1 MALQFRKGLNS
12 ERLAI
17 TPATGEPIWTT
28 DTEKLYIG
36 DGSTIGGVELSVDS
50 AFISGIIN
58 TTDFN
63 SLIDSAYV
71 QARQLAQTPQDF
83 EYGSLVNTPNIL
95 DSANVS
101 SIVVGY
107 SYVTQTA
114 IDNSIDAL
122 INGAPGALDTLK
134 ELADALGEDSDAIAA
149 INTTLGLKINATA
162 FDGLFA
168 SALSTKTTTDVA
180 EGNNLY
186 YTSARHDSDTIAQVD
201 ASFVQALQIQQD
213 FSYASLTGAP
223 NVLDSADV
231 VSVTT
236 DTVDATFV
244 RNLQDYSYSN
254 LTGRPNILDS
264 GHVTSIIDSEA
275 VLLINSTVDA
285 TFVRNL
291 QDYSYA
297 NITGAPTNVSS
308 FANDAGYITAAG
320 ATDSA
325 EVTGIINNVVDAAF
339 VQALSPLQDFAYG
352 SLTGAPNV
360 LDSADVVAIHNALGG
375 VDSAAITSM
384 IDSNYVASRVT
395 LAYAGNATVKNYKFI
410 ADSGDTIFAGADAN
424 GLSLSFN
431 DQLVQVYLNGVLL
444 LDTED
449 YTKSGNNT
457 ITLVDPADAGDQL
470 IVANF
475 KSFFSSAGLD
485 SAGITAVVD
494 ASYIQANQTPQD
506 FAYTSLTGTPNITSI
521 VDSAINALVDGA
533 PAALDTLAEL
543 ATQLNNDSDAIAA
556 VVNTLGL
563 KLNITDVVPQDFA
576 YGSLTGVP
584 NVLDSAN
591 VIALQTP
598 QDFAYASLTG
608 APTNISTFANDAGYI
623 TAAAATDSAE
633 VTGIINNV
641 VDSAYVQALSP
652 LQDFAY
658 ASLTGT
664 PNILDS
670 ADVIALSPPQDFAYA
685 SLTGT
690 PNILD
695 SADVVAIHN
704 ALGGVDSAA
713 ITNMVDSNYVASR
726 VTLAYAGNATVKNY
740 KFIADS
746 GDTVFTGSD
755 ANGLSLSFTDQLV
768 QVYLNGV
775 LLLETEDYTK
785 SGHDTITLVDPA
797 DTGDQLII
805 ADFKSFFA
813 SAGLDSAGVTSIVDS
828 AYVQA
833 LSTLQD
839 FAYASLTGTPNILDS
854 SDVISL
860 SPPQDF
866 AYASLTGTPNIIGI
880 VDSAINALVDGA
892 PAALD
897 TLNELA
903 TALNDDSNAIAA
915 ITSTLALKLNIAD
928 VVAQDFA
935 YASLTGTPSLFDG
948 NYSSLAGTPNILD
961 SANIVAIHNALG
973 GVDSAA
979 ITSMIDSNYVASR
992 VTLAF
997 AGSATVHNYKFIADS
1012 GDTIFT
1018 GADANSTTLGFTD
1031 QLVQVYLN
1039 GVLLLESEDYT
1050 KSGQDTITLVDPADA
1065 GDQLIIAD
1073 FTAFFAGAGLS
1084 AEDVTTAVDSAYV
1097 QSRQTPQDFAYASLT
1112 GAPTLFDGAYSSLT
1126 GAPNIL
1132 DSANVIALQ
1141 TPQTPQDFAYASLTG
1156 TPNILDSANVSIL
1169 ITTAVDSLVAGAPAA
1184 LDTLNELA
1192 TQLENDSNAIA
1203 AITNTLALKLNIADV
1218 VAQDFAYGSLTGTPN
1233 ILDSADVISLSPP
1246 QDFAYAS
1253 LTGTPNILDSAA
1265 VTAIASALGG
1275 VDSAAITS
1283 MIDSDYITS
1292 RASLA
1297 YAGNA
1302 SVSDT
1307 KFIADSDQT
1316 IFTGLSFNNQFVQV
1330 HLNGVLL
1337 VDSDDYV
1344 KSGNDTITITT
1355 PLNLGDQLVVS
1366 DFTAFFTNTTVT
1378 AATINGLID
1387 SALSNANVGIA
1398 SITDTKFIADSAQT
1412 IFTGLSFNDQ
1422 LIQVHLNGVLLIDS
1436 DDYVKSG
1443 NDTITTTYG
1452 LNIGDQLVVSD
1463 FTAFFSN
1470 TPVAVIP
1477 QDFAYASLTGA
1488 PNILD
1493 SADVIALS
1501 PPQDF
1506 AYASLTGTPNIL
1518 DSADVIALSP
1528 PQDFAYAS
1536 LTGSPNI
1543 TSIVDSAINA
1553 LVDGAPGA
1561 LDTLAELATQL
1572 NNDSNAIAAIVTN
1585 LALKLNI
1592 ADVVPQDFAYAS
1604 LTGAPTLFDGNYS
1617 SLAGIPNVLDSA
1629 DVVAIASALGGVD
1642 SSAIT
1647 SMIDSNYVASRVTLA
1662 YAGNA
1667 SVENIKFVADS
1678 GQTIFNGL
1686 SYSDQLVQVYL
1697 NGVLLLDSDDYVK
1710 SGNDTITLTQ
1720 AATIGDQLVVSDFTA
1735 FFTNQTVDS
1744 AYITG
1749 LMANTASSSLT
1760 SYAFVAD
1767 SGATTFGG
1775 MVYSPN
1781 NIQVFLN
1788 GILLGDSDYTA
1799 TNGTTI
1805 VLESAVTQDDE
1816 IRVTSFNGLYTVDIA
1831 GFVDSA
1837 YINARVDALP
1847 QDFAYASLTGAPTL
1861 FDGNYASLAN
1871 LPNILDS
1878 ANVSTLI
1885 TTAVDALVGGAPAA
1899 LDTLNELA
1907 TQLNNDSDAIAAI
1920 TNTLALKL
1928 NIADVVAQDFAYASL
1943 TGTPNILDSADVIAL
1958 SPPQDFA
1965 YASLTGTPSLFDG
1978 NYSSLAGTPNILDSA
1993 DVISI
1998 ASAIG
2003 GVDSAAIIGII
2014 DSDYVASRV
2023 TLAYAGNASVQNTK
2037 FVADSAQTVFNG
2049 LSYNDQLVQVYL
2061 NGVLLLDS
2069 DDYVKSGNDTIT
2081 LTQAAATGDQLIVS
2095 DFSAFFS
2102 YTSIDSATVT
2112 AIAGAAT
2119 SPYNSTEFTSSA
2131 GQDTFSVNYTI
2142 GRIAVYINGVKLSSA
2157 DYTATNGTSVV
2168 LDIALTAGNTVEIV
2182 DHGVA
2187 YATNAVTTGKAIA
2200 MALVFGG

>member
-17 TPATGEPIWTT
+17 TPASGEPIWTT

-236 DTVDATFV
+236 DTVNATFV

-325 EVTGIINNVVDAAF
+325 EVTGIINNVVDSAF

-444 LDTED
+444 LDSDD
-449 YTKSGNNT
+449 YIKSGNNT
-457 ITLVDPADAGDQL
+457 ITLTQAATIGDQL

-556 VVNTLGL
+556 IVNTLGL

-658 ASLTGT
+658 ASLTGA

-713 ITNMVDSNYVASR
+713 ITSMIDSDYVASR
-726 VTLAYAGNATVKNY
+726 VT
-740 KFIADS
+740 
-746 GDTVFTGSD
+746 
-755 ANGLSLSFTDQLV
+755 
-768 QVYLNGV
+768 
-775 LLLETEDYTK
+775 
-785 SGHDTITLVDPA
+785 
-797 DTGDQLII
+797 
-805 ADFKSFFA
+805 
-813 SAGLDSAGVTSIVDS
+813 
-828 AYVQA
+828 
-833 LSTLQD
+833 
-839 FAYASLTGTPNILDS
+839 
-854 SDVISL
+854 
-860 SPPQDF
+860 
-866 AYASLTGTPNIIGI
+866 
-880 VDSAINALVDGA
+880 
-892 PAALD
+892 
-897 TLNELA
+897 
-903 TALNDDSNAIAA
+903 
-915 ITSTLALKLNIAD
+915 
-928 VVAQDFA
+928 
-935 YASLTGTPSLFDG
+935 
-948 NYSSLAGTPNILD
+948 
-961 SANIVAIHNALG
+961 
-973 GVDSAA
+973 
-979 ITSMIDSNYVASR
+979 
-992 VTLAF
+992 
-997 AGSATVHNYKFIADS
+997 
-1012 GDTIFT
+1012 
-1018 GADANSTTLGFTD
+1018 
-1031 QLVQVYLN
+1031 
-1039 GVLLLESEDYT
+1039 
-1050 KSGQDTITLVDPADA
+1050 
-1065 GDQLIIAD
+1065 
-1073 FTAFFAGAGLS
+1073 
-1084 AEDVTTAVDSAYV
+1084 
-1097 QSRQTPQDFAYASLT
+1097 
-1112 GAPTLFDGAYSSLT
+1112 
-1126 GAPNIL
+1126 
-1132 DSANVIALQ
+1132 
-1141 TPQTPQDFAYASLTG
+1141 
-1156 TPNILDSANVSIL
+1156 
-1169 ITTAVDSLVAGAPAA
+1169 
-1184 LDTLNELA
+1184 
-1192 TQLENDSNAIA
+1192 
-1203 AITNTLALKLNIADV
+1203 
-1218 VAQDFAYGSLTGTPN
+1218 
-1233 ILDSADVISLSPP
+1233 
-1246 QDFAYAS
+1246 
-1253 LTGTPNILDSAA
+1253 
-1265 VTAIASALGG
+1265 
-1275 VDSAAITS
+1275 
-1283 MIDSDYITS
+1283 
-1292 RASLA
+1292 LA

-1316 IFTGLSFNNQFVQV
+1316 IFTGLSYNNQFVQV

-1337 VDSDDYV
+1337 
-1344 KSGNDTITITT
+1344 
-1355 PLNLGDQLVVS
+1355 
-1366 DFTAFFTNTTVT
+1366 
-1378 AATINGLID
+1378 
-1387 SALSNANVGIA
+1387 
-1398 SITDTKFIADSAQT
+1398 
-1412 IFTGLSFNDQ
+1412 
-1422 LIQVHLNGVLLIDS
+1422 
-1436 DDYVKSG
+1436 
-1443 NDTITTTYG
+1443 
-1452 LNIGDQLVVSD
+1452 
-1463 FTAFFSN
+1463 
-1470 TPVAVIP
+1470 
-1477 QDFAYASLTGA
+1477 
-1488 PNILD
+1488 
-1493 SADVIALS
+1493 
-1501 PPQDF
+1501 
-1506 AYASLTGTPNIL
+1506 
-1518 DSADVIALSP
+1518 
-1528 PQDFAYAS
+1528 
-1536 LTGSPNI
+1536 
-1543 TSIVDSAINA
+1543 
-1553 LVDGAPGA
+1553 
-1561 LDTLAELATQL
+1561 
-1572 NNDSNAIAAIVTN
+1572 
-1585 LALKLNI
+1585 
-1592 ADVVPQDFAYAS
+1592 
-1604 LTGAPTLFDGNYS
+1604 
-1617 SLAGIPNVLDSA
+1617 
-1629 DVVAIASALGGVD
+1629 
-1642 SSAIT
+1642 
-1647 SMIDSNYVASRVTLA
+1647 
-1662 YAGNA
+1662 
-1667 SVENIKFVADS
+1667 
-1678 GQTIFNGL
+1678 
-1686 SYSDQLVQVYL
+1686 
-1697 NGVLLLDSDDYVK
+1697 LDSDDYIK
-1710 SGNDTITLTQ
+1710 SGNNTITLTQ
-1720 AATIGDQLVVSDFTA
+1720 AATIGDQLVVSDFTS

-1799 TNGTTI
+1799 TNGASI
-1805 VLESAVTQDDE
+1805 VLTAGVSQDDE
-1816 IRVTSFNGLYTVDIA
+1816 IRVAAFNSLYTVDIA

-1847 QDFAYASLTGAPTL
+1847 QDFAYASLTGT
-1861 FDGNYASLAN
+1861 
-1871 LPNILDS
+1871 PNILDS
-1878 ANVSTLI
+1878 ADVIALSPPQDFAYSSLTGTPNVLDSSNVSSLI
-1885 TTAVDALVGGAPAA
+1885 TTAVDSLVAGAPAA

-1907 TQLNNDSDAIAAI
+1907 TALNNDSDAIAAI
-1920 TNTLALKL
+1920 VTNLALKL
-1928 NIADVVAQDFAYASL
+1928 NIADVVPQDFAYASLTGAPTLFDGNYSSLAGIPNVLDSADVVAIASALGGVDSAAITSMIDSNYVSSRVTLAYAGSASVENIKFVADSGQTIFNGLSYSDQLVQVYLNGVLLLDSDDYVKSGNDTITLTQAAAIGDQLVVSDFTAFFNNTPAAVIPQDFAYASL
-1943 TGTPNILDSADVIAL
+1943 TGTPNVLDSADVIAL

-1965 YASLTGTPSLFDG
+1965 YASLTGAPTLFDG
-1978 NYSSLAGTPNILDSA
+1978 AYSSLTGTPNILDSA

-2023 TLAYAGNASVQNTK
+2023 TMAYAGNASVQNTK

-2112 AIAGAAT
+2112 AIVGAAT

-2131 GQDTFSVNYTI
+2131 GQDTFSVNYI
-2142 GRIAVYINGVKLSSA
+2142 VGRIAVYINGVKLIST
-2157 DYTATNGTSVV
+2157 DYTATNGTSVI
-2168 LDIALTAGNTVEIV
+2168 LGIPLTAGNTVEIV